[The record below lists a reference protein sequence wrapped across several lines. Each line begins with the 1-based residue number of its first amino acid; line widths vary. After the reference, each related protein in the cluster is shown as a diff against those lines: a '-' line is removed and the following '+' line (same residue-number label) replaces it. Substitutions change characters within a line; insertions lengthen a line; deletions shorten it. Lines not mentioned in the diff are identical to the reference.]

1 MNQFTNCLSVVVIAL
16 SAGACSSAT
25 DDTAGDAGGPVLS
38 DVSLAPNPN
47 PTVPQAA
54 ILSLATDRPAQ
65 LTINFDDGERRWSVT
80 PNDEF
85 TTRHEVPVI
94 GMRAGREHT
103 ITAVLADGAG
113 NETLSEPLRFETP
126 PLPPE
131 FPRPII
137 RVRTPEL
144 MQPGV
149 TVFNVNGRWNAEG
162 NYEPRYFGPIVI
174 VNDLGEII
182 WYYLPADHRAHD
194 VQRLENGNLV
204 YQAFPDS
211 TGQVEIDMLGNVV
224 RHWQFLEAEEPE
236 ENTILVNTDNIH
248 HEMVVL
254 PNGNMLFLSMENRVI
269 ENWPASY
276 EQEGETRTANVV
288 GDIVVEMTPA
298 GEIVNE
304 WPFHDFLDPYRI
316 GWNSLRENPR
326 YAGRFEEPA
335 YEWAHANAVI
345 YDERDHSFIVSAA
358 YQDAVVKVSMDT
370 GEIIW
375 ILGTHDNW
383 REPWSEKLLTPVGE
397 LEWFWK
403 QHAPTWTEH
412 GTLLIFDNNALASTP
427 PEPTPPLETRRSR
440 AVEYRIDEEAMTV
453 EQVWEYGQDDEL
465 LYAGYLG
472 DVDWLSDS
480 DTVLITVGARETD
493 EYGVS
498 VPLRQGQRWA
508 TLIEV
513 THEQPAQKVWH
524 MDLKTDGVGWAVY
537 RAGRLSGVY
546 P

>member
-1 MNQFTNCLSVVVIAL
+1 
-16 SAGACSSAT
+16 
-25 DDTAGDAGGPVLS
+25 
-38 DVSLAPNPN
+38 
-47 PTVPQAA
+47 
-54 ILSLATDRPAQ
+54 
-65 LTINFDDGERRWSVT
+65 
-80 PNDEF
+80 
-85 TTRHEVPVI
+85 
-94 GMRAGREHT
+94 
-103 ITAVLADGAG
+103 
-113 NETLSEPLRFETP
+113 
-126 PLPPE
+126 
-131 FPRPII
+131 
-137 RVRTPEL
+137 
-144 MQPGV
+144 
-149 TVFNVNGRWNAEG
+149 
-162 NYEPRYFGPIVI
+162 
-174 VNDLGEII
+174 
-182 WYYLPADHRAHD
+182 
-194 VQRLENGNLV
+194 
-204 YQAFPDS
+204 
-211 TGQVEIDMLGNVV
+211 
-224 RHWQFLEAEEPE
+224 
-236 ENTILVNTDNIH
+236 
-248 HEMVVL
+248 MVVL

-276 EQEGETRTANVV
+276 EQDGETRTANVI

-298 GEIVNE
+298 GDIVNE
-304 WPFHDFLDPYRI
+304 WPLHDFLDPYRI

-326 YAGRFEEPA
+326 YAGKFEEPA

-345 YDERDHSFIVSAA
+345 YDESDHSFIVSAA

-375 ILGTHDNW
+375 ILGTHENW
-383 REPWSEKLLTPVGE
+383 REPWSDKLLTPVGE
-397 LEWFWK
+397 VEWFWK

-453 EQVWEYGQDDEL
+453 EQVWEYGPDDEL
-465 LYAGYLG
+465 FYAGYLG

-513 THEQPAQKVWH
+513 THQQPAQKVWH